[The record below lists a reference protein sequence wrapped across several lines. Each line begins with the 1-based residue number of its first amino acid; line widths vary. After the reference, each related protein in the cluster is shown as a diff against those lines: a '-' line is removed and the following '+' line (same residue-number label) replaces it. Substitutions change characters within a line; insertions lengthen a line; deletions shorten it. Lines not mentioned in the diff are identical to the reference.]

1 MDLFAD
7 YIANGTGKWHKRSLT
22 DRSMMYQGLREDETN
37 AVLATYGDALLKFAY
52 CEILLD
58 TVEELSMEKAKY
70 ESDVSLVRIAEHY
83 QLLEHLNF
91 RQDDPQIPKDYQTRK
106 MEREYGIKKK
116 QRIRQFNRK
125 RKYLATAV
133 EAILGAMYKD
143 GYTFSQIVQVVRGWK
158 QILEAQ
164 PDFDGGTERR

>member
-1 MDLFAD
+1 MDLFSD
-7 YIANGTGKWHKRSLT
+7 YIINGTGKWHKRALT
-22 DRSMMYQGLREDETN
+22 DRSMMYSGLREEETN

-58 TVEELSMEKAKY
+58 TVEELSEEKAKY

-83 QLLEHLNF
+83 RLLEYLDF
-91 RQDDPQIPKDYQTRK
+91 KKDDPQIPQDYQTREIEK
-106 MEREYGIKKK
+106 NFGIKKK

-125 RKYLATAV
+125 RKYLATAI

-143 GYTFSQIVQVVRGWK
+143 GYTFPQIVQIVCGWK
-158 QILEAQ
+158 EILEAH
-164 PDFDGGTERR
+164 PDFG